1 MDYIHKRQRKTK
13 GMKQDMKVVSSSD
26 IFNMSNFFIEKYIK
40 DFLADDSS
48 DDSYLRILSSP
59 SFNPQSF
66 TIGERQS
73 SIVTLDESEA
83 DFDRWCDS
91 FIMDQLHRIAEN
103 EEIIFANINEILPII
118 KANVLYFLEFKIE
131 GVNIKNKIWNQE
143 FVDVLRNIISFSLF
157 GDPNV
162 NLKTHKRFNDL
173 ARKIIPGT
181 IKNMEIG
188 KLNITSILKVSIASG
203 LSGLDL
209 KGSPSASSTFSH
221 PGIPMKEYL
230 GKPLGTSINIYYRK
244 LIDRANSPTPIFHWK
259 CFQEAL
265 TAKKGIITIV
275 WFTDDF
281 LETYFDI
288 LFLQKLL
295 SIYKNVNIV
304 VIPKNGT
311 FGNDASWLDIENM
324 LCLDIYKPV
333 GIYLKTGR
341 LSICKNGPRMG
352 AVNLK
357 KLSKAA
363 ISLIENSDFV
373 VIKGCRAHE
382 LVQGGLNKP
391 SFTMFVVCREMSERI
406 TGYDARKS
414 PIVFLYLSPGEY
426 AFYGLKSKNIRTK
439 KFSDDRKIYTC
450 NSTFE
455 DHARRCNI
463 RDPEELI
470 QELETILKNKN
481 EFEENCIPLLE
492 EANGLAEKLLDIT
505 KKTYDKLCEQ
515 YTGIRWK
522 EPHNLDKKMW
532 GYLLNFA
539 KEKVKL
545 GQLGNRDGKLTL
557 LDIGTGSG
565 RDIKY
570 ATKKLGMNVIGIDN
584 SNGFINL
591 LKDLEKQGDIPQ
603 GSFLKADMRN
613 LSCFP
618 DNYFDIV
625 RHNASLLH
633 LPIIEKGYMVDLAL
647 LESYRVLKNHGL
659 IFIFVKEGSG
669 LQFIDT
675 GEGLGGRVFQLF
687 TKKSIGELVKRNG
700 FVILQI
706 SREIEYR
713 NNMKIP
719 WIGVIADKVRQRI

>member
-1 MDYIHKRQRKTK
+1 MEYIHKRQRNTK
-13 GMKQDMKVVSSSD
+13 RKQDMKMVSASD
-26 IFNMSNFFIEKYIK
+26 IFTMSNLFIEKHIK

-48 DDSYLRILSSP
+48 ENSYLRILSSP
-59 SFNPQSF
+59 LFKPQSF

-73 SIVTLDESEA
+73 SIITLDRTEA
-83 DFDRWCDS
+83 DFDRWCES
-91 FIMDQLHRIAEN
+91 LIMDQLHRIAES
-103 EEIIFANINEILPII
+103 EEITFTNLHEILPII
-118 KANVLYFLEFKIE
+118 KTNVLYFLEFKIE
-131 GVNIKNKIWNQE
+131 GINIKNKIWNQE
-143 FVDVLRNIISFSLF
+143 FVDILRNIISFSLF

-181 IKNMEIG
+181 IKKMEME
-188 KLNITSILKVSIASG
+188 KLNIASILKVSIASG

-209 KGSPSASSTFSH
+209 KGSPAASSIFSH

-230 GKPLGTSINIYYRK
+230 GKPLGTYMNIYYRK
-244 LIDRANSPTPIFHWK
+244 LIDKANSPTPIFHWNQ
-259 CFQEAL
+259 FQGAL
-265 TAKKGIITIV
+265 TAKKGIINIV
-275 WFTDDF
+275 WFLDDYI
-281 LETYFDI
+281 ESYFDM

-295 SIYKNVNIV
+295 NIYKNVNIV

-311 FGNDASWLDIENM
+311 FGNDTSWSDIENI
-324 LCLDIYKPV
+324 LYLDIFKPL
-333 GIYLKTGR
+333 GIYLKTER

-352 AVNLK
+352 TVNLK
-357 KLSKAA
+357 KLSKEV

-373 VIKGCRAHE
+373 VIKGCRSHE
-382 LVQGGLNKP
+382 LVQGGLKKP
-391 SFTMFVVCREMSERI
+391 SFTMFVVSREMSERI

-439 KFSDDRKIYTC
+439 KFSDDRKIYVC
-450 NSTFE
+450 NSTLG

-481 EFEENCIPLLE
+481 EFGENYIPLLE

-505 KKTYDKLCEQ
+505 KKTYDKLCER

-522 EPHNLDKKMW
+522 EPHDLDKKMW
-532 GYLLNFA
+532 GFLLNFA

-545 GQLGNRDGKLTL
+545 RQLGDRDGKLTL
-557 LDIGTGSG
+557 LDVGTGSG

-584 SNGFINL
+584 SDGFINL
-591 LKDLEKQGDIPQ
+591 LKDLEKRGDMPQ

-633 LPIIEKGYMVDLAL
+633 LPIIGKRYMVDLAL
-647 LESYRVLKNHGL
+647 IESYRVLKNHGL

-687 TKKSIGELVKRNG
+687 TKKSIGELVKRSG